1 MNIHFLHERENFE
14 YKTILQILTI
24 LHKWFHLI
32 FAIAAACLT
41 IVYSFSTL
49 IFHINSSLT
58 LWFVSH
64 FLSKLFRH
72 RCIYNQITKKT
83 KNTKTKN
90 KKKRL
95 QKQLGYYFG
104 RMYYPSYLILEP
116 LYFINQFSHIRIF
129 YTEHRPSSSNSLHVI

>member
-1 MNIHFLHERENFE
+1 MPVYFFSKKGVLVMNIHFPHERENFE

-41 IVYSFSTL
+41 IVYSFLTL

-58 LWFVSH
+58 MWFVSH

-72 RCIYNQITKKT
+72 RCIYN
-83 KNTKTKN
+83 
-90 KKKRL
+90 
-95 QKQLGYYFG
+95 
-104 RMYYPSYLILEP
+104 
-116 LYFINQFSHIRIF
+116 
-129 YTEHRPSSSNSLHVI
+129 